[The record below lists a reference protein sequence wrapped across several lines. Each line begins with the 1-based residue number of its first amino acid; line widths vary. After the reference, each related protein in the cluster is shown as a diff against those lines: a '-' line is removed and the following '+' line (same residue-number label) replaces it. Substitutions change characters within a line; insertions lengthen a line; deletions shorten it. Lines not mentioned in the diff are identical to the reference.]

1 MKSPVFYRWFDYDR
15 RLLPN
20 AFLAELETD
29 VSNIDAARRTTGAS
43 IGYPGW
49 GAIYY
54 VTACALDPAKPA
66 TIVETGT
73 NWGCSTIVLASVL
86 KDAGVEGT
94 VHTIEIEP
102 ANAAKAREHFNRA
115 GVADRIVL
123 HEGDSQSVLPR
134 LVESLDE
141 ISVAFLDGGH
151 AFDLVK
157 SEFETVLPKLA
168 SRGVVLFDNTYEIA
182 EGEEDTRVNGFL
194 KWLPGVY
201 GGNLVNLPFC
211 SWYTPGLAVW
221 QREAF

>member
-1 MKSPVFYRWFDYDR
+1 MKPPVFHRWFNYDR

-20 AFLAELETD
+20 DFLAELERD
-29 VSNIDAARRTTGAS
+29 VSDIDTARERTGAS

-86 KDAGVEGT
+86 KDAGIEGT
-94 VHTIEIEP
+94 VHTVEIDP
-102 ANAAKAREHFNRA
+102 ANAAKAREHFARA
-115 GVADRIVL
+115 GLADRIVL
-123 HEGDSQSVLPR
+123 HEGDSRTILPR
-134 LVESLDE
+134 LMASVEE
-141 ISVAFLDGGH
+141 VSVAFLDGGH
-151 AFDLVK
+151 TFDLVK
-157 SEFETVLPKLA
+157 NEFEIVLPKLA
-168 SRGVVLFDNTYEIA
+168 RRGVVLFDNTYEIA
-182 EGEEDTRVNGFL
+182 EGKEDKRVNGFL
-194 KWLPGVY
+194 KWMQGAH

-221 QREAF
+221 QREPF

>member
-1 MKSPVFYRWFDYDR
+1 MRPPVFYRWFNYDR

-20 AFLAELETD
+20 ALLAELESGITN
-29 VSNIDAARRTTGAS
+29 VDAARTKTGLS

-54 VTACALDPAKPA
+54 ITACALDPAKPA

-73 NWGCSTIVLASVL
+73 NWGCSTIVLASAL
-86 KDAGVEGT
+86 EDAGIEGK

-102 ANAAKAREHFNRA
+102 ANAAKAREHFARA

-123 HEGDSQSVLPR
+123 HEGDSQSVLPS
-134 LVESLDE
+134 LVESFDE

-151 AFDLVK
+151 TFDLVK
-157 SEFETVLPKLA
+157 SEFEIVLPKLA
-168 SRGVVLFDNTYEIA
+168 RRGVVLFDNTYEIA
-182 EGEEDTRVNGFL
+182 EGDEDRRVNGFL
-194 KWLPGVY
+194 KWMPSVH
-201 GGNLVNLPFC
+201 GGNVVNLPFC